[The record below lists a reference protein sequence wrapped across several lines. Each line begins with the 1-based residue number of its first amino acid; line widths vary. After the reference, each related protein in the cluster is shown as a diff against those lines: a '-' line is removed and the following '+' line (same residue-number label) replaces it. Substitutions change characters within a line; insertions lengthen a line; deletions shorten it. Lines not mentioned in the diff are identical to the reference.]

1 MEIHGYTWQMH
12 GNTWQY
18 MAIHGNTGIN
28 GNTWQYLVIHSITW
42 QYIEITSWLVSAYDF
57 YSRVVKNRKRTSERS
72 ERVSLR
78 FFTTRE

>member
-1 MEIHGYTWQMH
+1 MAIHGKCMVIHT
-12 GNTWQY
+12 NTWQY

-28 GNTWQYLVIHSITW
+28 GNTWQYLKIHSITW
-42 QYIEITSWLVSAYDF
+42 QYVEITSWLVSAYDF

-78 FFTTRE
+78 FFSTSE